1 MKVAAYELPNL
12 SALVTQAIRPDGPL
26 RPSNLP
32 QGQALAVL
40 PTPAH
45 MQPAQG
51 CCGRCGECKGG
62 VAQQIEGVK

>member
-1 MKVAAYELPNL
+1 
-12 SALVTQAIRPDGPL
+12 
-26 RPSNLP
+26 
-32 QGQALAVL
+32 
-40 PTPAH
+40 

>member
-1 MKVAAYELPNL
+1 MNELFNL
-12 SALVTQAIRPDGPL
+12 SQLVTQAIGPDGPL

-51 CCGRCGECKGG
+51 CCGGCDASKGG
-62 VAQQIEGVK
+62 LAQQIEGVK